1 MLLYVFKQ
9 ALFSFLSTV
18 GFSVLFNSPKNCIVK
33 ASICGMLGWLLKTF
47 SAGYLNSL
55 IGGTFIGAATVG
67 VLGEIFA
74 KRFKKPA
81 TVFIIPGIIPLV
93 PGAGMYYTM
102 LKFINNDFMETI
114 KVGSDTIFTA
124 ISIAIAVIVAS
135 SITKSALGRKQ
146 PIEIIKKR

>member
-1 MLLYVFKQ
+1 MLFVFKQ
-9 ALFSFLSTV
+9 ALFSFMSTV
-18 GFSVLFNSPKNCIVK
+18 GFSVLFNTPKNCIVRS
-33 ASICGMLGWLLKTF
+33 SICGMLGWLFKTF
-47 SAGYLNSL
+47 TSGYLNSI

-74 KRFKKPA
+74 KKFKKPA

-102 LKFINNDFMETI
+102 LKFINNDFTETI